1 MDILHVEKNI
11 DLLMQCSFIDIMVNK
26 VAVRAIVDLGAP
38 GNIIST
44 KLVKKLGLLP
54 DIAHK
59 QVFGTA
65 GPASLISLG
74 AYTLSLFVLGVY
86 KCLRRQ

>member
-1 MDILHVEKNI
+1 
-11 DLLMQCSFIDIMVNK
+11 MVKK
-26 VAVRAIVDLGAP
+26 VAVRAIVDLRAP
-38 GNIIST
+38 RNIIFT

-65 GPASLISLG
+65 SLASTISLG
-74 AYTLSLFVLGVY
+74 AYSALPLHFWEVTSVCAGNYSSKFKL
-86 KCLRRQ
+86 